1 MTTIVNYIKVYNFD
15 NKIRLGAKSDGG
27 YVIGDIDGKYD
38 CYISAGVSDEESF
51 SRDFIN
57 KYDMNEENSY
67 AFDGT
72 IKKYPYHYTNKIT
85 FIRRNIGSER
95 TPNEANLSYFIE
107 KYNNIFLKMDI
118 EGGEY
123 TWLISL
129 KLDDLNK
136 FKQIAIEFHGINDD
150 SFGCDYNSKLKC
162 LKKISETHYLIHAH
176 GNNYSQK
183 NTNGIP
189 DVIELTYIRKDYFK
203 EEPKLNT
210 TILPIP
216 DLDFP
221 NTNNGDEISLNFEP
235 FVFSNP

>member
-1 MTTIVNYIKVYNFD
+1 MPTLSNYLKVYNFD
-15 NKIRLGAKSDGG
+15 NKIRLGAKGDGG
-27 YVIGDIDGKYD
+27 YVIGDIDGNYD

-57 KYDMNEENSY
+57 KYNMNEENSY

-72 IKKYPYHYTNKIT
+72 ITRYPYQYTNKIT
-85 FIRRNIGSER
+85 FIRRNVGSER
-95 TPNEANLSYFIE
+95 TSNEANLSYFIE

-123 TWLISL
+123 PWLLSL
-129 KLDDLNK
+129 NQDNLNK
-136 FKQIAIEFHGINDD
+136 FKQIAIEFHGIYDD
-150 SFGCDYNSKLKC
+150 SFGNDYNSKLNC
-162 LKKISETHYLIHAH
+162 FKKLYNTHYLIHIH
-176 GNNYSQK
+176 GNNYTQK

-189 DVIELTYIRKDYFK
+189 DVVELTYIRKDYFI

-216 DLDFP
+216 GLDFP
-221 NTNNGDEISLNFEP
+221 NTNNGPELSLNFEP
-235 FVFSNP
+235 FVFLNP